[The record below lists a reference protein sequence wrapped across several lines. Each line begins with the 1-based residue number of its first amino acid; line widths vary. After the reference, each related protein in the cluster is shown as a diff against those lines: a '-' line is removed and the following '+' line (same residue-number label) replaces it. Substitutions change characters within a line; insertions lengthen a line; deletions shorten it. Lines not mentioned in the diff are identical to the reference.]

1 MSALPT
7 PSLAPAERFARLLA
21 SLLAMLGAR
30 LERPGRPGLPGPL
43 ILAAANRLNR
53 IFHRLARYAARWQ
66 AGTLTPPRPRP
77 TTPRPP
83 TPRRRA
89 PAARAPD
96 ILPAGQRW
104 LVRLVPGIGV
114 GASHLR
120 HLLDDPEMAAML
132 RAAPQIGRT
141 LRPLWRM
148 LSADRLPDILR
159 PSPPDPAP
167 PPAVAACPVPPAEP
181 RPPAPSR
188 PPRGL
193 SPPAPEVAAP
203 AGLFPAPA

>member
-1 MSALPT
+1 MSAIPT
-7 PSLAPAERFARLLA
+7 PSHAPAERFARLLA
-21 SLLAMLGAR
+21 TLLAMLGAR

-43 ILAAANRLNR
+43 ILVVANRLNR

-66 AGTLTPPRPRP
+66 AGTLTPPRKRP
-77 TTPRPP
+77 T

-96 ILPAGQRW
+96 MLPAGQRW

-114 GASHLR
+114 GASHLQ
-120 HLLDDPEMAAML
+120 HLLDDPDMAAML

-159 PSPPDPAP
+159 PPRPAPAP
-167 PPAVAACPVPPAEP
+167 PAAVAARPVPPEP